1 MPHIEVRCL
10 LERDTHFD
18 LSVNGVALIRGTTV
32 YGLGLVTM
40 QFRPYGLVG

>member
-10 LERDTHFD
+10 LERDIYSD

-32 YGLGLVTM
+32 YALGLVTM
-40 QFRPYGLVG
+40 QFRPLGFVG